1 MRIGDAAAAAG
12 TTPRALRFYEERGLL
27 PPPHRTTTGQRVY
40 AERDL
45 ARIRVIRRLLSLGLT
60 VEDVRT
66 CADRLDLLLAEPGRR
81 CVVPA
86 PGEAPGIV
94 QQRIDALDTEITRLT
109 ALRDSLARQIAAP
122 EPAGHP
128 GL

>member
-45 ARIRVIRRLLSLGLT
+45 ARVRVIRRLLSLGLT
-60 VEDVRT
+60 VEDVRA
-66 CADRLDLLLAEPGRR
+66 CADRIDLLLGEPVRR
-81 CVVPA
+81 CVAAA
-86 PGEAPGIV
+86 PGETPGVV
-94 QQRIDALDTEITRLT
+94 QLRVDALDAEITRLT
-109 ALRDSLARQIAAP
+109 ALRDGLARQIAAP
-122 EPAGHP
+122 GPAETP
-128 GL
+128 SL

>member
-45 ARIRVIRRLLSLGLT
+45 ARVRAIRRLLSLGLT
-60 VEDVRT
+60 VEDVRA
-66 CADRLDLLLAEPGRR
+66 CADRIDLLLADPVRR
-81 CVVPA
+81 CVAPG
-86 PGEAPGIV
+86 PGEAPGVV
-94 QQRIDALDTEITRLT
+94 QLRIDALDAEITRLT

-122 EPAGHP
+122 EHAGP
-128 GL
+128 SGG